1 MKLDG
6 KTIKTVKLPPGKT
19 EIIIFD
25 DDLKG
30 FGYRLRGG
38 RRTWIV
44 QYRGQEGGTRRWKL
58 GDAEKLNAAQ
68 AREAATKVLA
78 KVTLGQDPR
87 ADKAKARRNAAF
99 TMQSVASDYLAS
111 KELEMQ
117 RGEYRAASFRVT
129 KLYLTGKRYFKSLH
143 SMAISK
149 IGLADVALCLNAIDR
164 NSGNVTA
171 GRARSALSS
180 LFTWAA
186 QQGLMGE
193 YPHNPVIATKRPKNS
208 TPRERVLTDHELAA
222 IWHACKD
229 DDFGKITR
237 LLMLTTC
244 RREEIGGVRRSE
256 IVDGVLTLPAERV
269 KNGHKHKLPLM
280 PMALEII
287 ATIPERVGRDHLFGD
302 RSGRGFTRWDACK
315 AELDERL
322 GDKVAQWTLH
332 DLRRTASTWMHGGD
346 DEDDDE
352 NEGNVEPHIVE
363 AVLNHYSGHRSG
375 VAGTYNR
382 AKYKRQIRAALALWA
397 DHVRSVV
404 EGRERKVVTFPK
416 TAHETA

>member
-1 MKLDG
+1 MILDA
-6 KTIKTVKLPPGKT
+6 KTIKTLKLPPGKT
-19 EIIIFD
+19 DAIFFD

-30 FGYRLRGG
+30 FGLRLRSG
-38 RRTWIV
+38 RRTWV
-44 QYRGQEGGTRRWKL
+44 AQYRTQEGGTRRFKI
-58 GDAEKLNAAQ
+58 GDVEKLNAAE
-68 AREAATKVLA
+68 ARKAATKVLA

-99 TMQSVASDYLAS
+99 TLKSVAGDYLAS
-111 KELEMQ
+111 KELELQ

-129 KLYLTGKRYFKSLH
+129 KLYLTGERYFKSLH
-143 SMAISK
+143 SMAIST
-149 IGLADVALCLNAIDR
+149 IGLADVALCLNAIER
-164 NSGNVTA
+164 NSGSVTA

-193 YPHNPVIATKRPKNS
+193 NPHNPVIASKRPKDS
-208 TPRERVLTDHELAA
+208 TPRERVLTDAELAA

-229 DDFGKITR
+229 DDYGKIVR
-237 LLMLTTC
+237 LLALTAC

-269 KNGHKHKLPLM
+269 KNGHEHKLPLM

-302 RSGRGFTRWDACK
+302 RSGRGFTRWDARK

-322 GDKVAQWTLH
+322 GDTVAQWTPH
-332 DLRRTASTWMHGGD
+332 DLRRTASTWMAEHGD
-346 DEDDDE
+346 
-352 NEGNVEPHIVE
+352 VEPHIIE
-363 AVLNHYSGHRSG
+363 AALNHYSGHRSG

-382 AKYKRQIRAALALWA
+382 ARYERQIRAALALWN
-397 DHVRSVV
+397 DHVRAIV
-404 EGRERKVVTFPK
+404 EGGERKIVSFPK
-416 TAHETA
+416 AAHERV